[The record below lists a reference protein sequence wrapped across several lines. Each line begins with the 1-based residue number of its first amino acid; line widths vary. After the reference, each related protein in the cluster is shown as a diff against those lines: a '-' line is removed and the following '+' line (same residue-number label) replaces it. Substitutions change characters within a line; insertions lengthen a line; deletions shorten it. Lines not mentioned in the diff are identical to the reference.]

1 VNFTRMSA
9 RTCVVLS
16 VVFLTLQGLALLAL
30 GRPFV
35 CECGHVSIWYGNPSG
50 PETSQQLTDWYTYT
64 HLMHGFLFYLLLWL
78 IAPKA
83 PLGLRLAAV
92 FGIEAVWEIAE
103 NSPFI
108 VERYRQSAL
117 AQGYTGDSI
126 VNSAMDSFA
135 TALGFVLAHVLPV
148 RASIATVIGIELFLG
163 YAIHDNLTLNIIHL
177 IRPDGTSLPSSPRG
191 DG

>member
-1 VNFTRMSA
+1 VNFTRISA
-9 RTCVVLS
+9 RTWAVLS

-30 GRPFV
+30 GRPLI

-64 HLMHGFLFYLLLWL
+64 HVVHGFLFYLLLWL

-83 PLGLRLAAV
+83 PSGLKLAAV

-126 VNSAMDSFA
+126 VNSMMDSFA

-148 RASIATVIGIELFLG
+148 RVSIAAVIAIELFLG
-163 YAIHDNLTLNIIHL
+163 YRIHDNLTLNIIHL
-177 IRPDGTSLPSSPRG
+177 IRPDGASLPSNPRG
-191 DG
+191 HG

>member
-1 VNFTRMSA
+1 
-9 RTCVVLS
+9 VVLS
-16 VVFLTLQGLALLAL
+16 VVLLTLQGLALLAL
-30 GRPFV
+30 GRPFI
-35 CECGHVSIWYGNPSG
+35 CECGYVSLWYGNPSG

-64 HLMHGFLFYLLLWL
+64 HLLHGFLFYLLLWL
-78 IAPKA
+78 IVPKA

-92 FGIEAVWEIAE
+92 FGIEAGWEIAE
-103 NSPFI
+103 NSPLI

-126 VNSAMDSFA
+126 LNSMGDSFA

-148 RASIATVIGIELFLG
+148 RASIAAVVGIELFLG

-191 DG
+191 HG

>member
-1 VNFTRMSA
+1 VFTRNSA

-16 VVFLTLQGLALLAL
+16 VVLLTLQGLALLAL
-30 GRPFV
+30 GRPFI
-35 CECGHVSIWYGNPSG
+35 CECGHVSLWYGNPSG

-64 HLMHGFLFYLLLWL
+64 HLLHGFLFYLLLWL
-78 IAPKA
+78 IVPKA

-92 FGIEAVWEIAE
+92 FGIEAGWEIAE
-103 NSPFI
+103 NSPLI

-117 AQGYTGDSI
+117 ALGYTGDSI
-126 VNSAMDSFA
+126 LNSMGDSFA

-148 RASIATVIGIELFLG
+148 RASIAAVVGIELFLG

-191 DG
+191 HG